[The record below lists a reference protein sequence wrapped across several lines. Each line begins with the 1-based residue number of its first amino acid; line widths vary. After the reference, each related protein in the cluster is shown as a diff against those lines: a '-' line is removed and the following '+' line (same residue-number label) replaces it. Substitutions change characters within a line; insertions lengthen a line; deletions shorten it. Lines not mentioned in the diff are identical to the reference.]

1 MYYIYCILSIQVI
14 LSIQLYLPFI
24 FMYQCIKYYAHHIL
38 SIFFYCFVFLNSFKI
53 FNIFCYF
60 LLNMSF
66 LDNMYLGFFNI
77 NFFFI

>member
-1 MYYIYCILSIQVI
+1 MDKKDFLINEINKIGIELTDIQVN
-14 LSIQLYLPFI
+14 QF
-24 FMYQCIKYYAHHIL
+24 IKYYAHHIL